1 MHGQVSICKLSP
13 ADLGSACSVFE
24 TTIPDTLIKEN
35 IIIPYTFITKEVETK
50 KRLLNESVENRDIIF
65 LTAKIH
71 GSVVGTISFGPC
83 GEYIRKCTEGEL
95 SDIGELGS
103 LYILPDHQGR
113 GIGSALIREMAW
125 ELNGR
130 GVERFCLDSGYKHA
144 QKRWQRKFGEPYMTV
159 KDYWGP
165 GYDHMIW
172 LCRVND
178 FI

>member
-13 ADLGSACSVFE
+13 GDLESACRVFE

-35 IIIPYTFITKEVETK
+35 IIIPDTFITKEIETK
-50 KRLLNESVENRDIIF
+50 KRLLDESIEGRDIIF
-65 LTAKIH
+65 LTAKTD

-83 GEYIRKCTEGEL
+83 GEDIRKCTGGEL
-95 SDIGELGS
+95 SNIGELGS
-103 LYILPDHQGR
+103 LYILPEYQGR
-113 GIGSALIREMAW
+113 GIGSALIREMAS

-130 GVERFCLDSGYKHA
+130 GIERFCLDSGYKIA
-144 QKRWQRKFGEPYMTV
+144 QKRWQRKFGEPYKTV